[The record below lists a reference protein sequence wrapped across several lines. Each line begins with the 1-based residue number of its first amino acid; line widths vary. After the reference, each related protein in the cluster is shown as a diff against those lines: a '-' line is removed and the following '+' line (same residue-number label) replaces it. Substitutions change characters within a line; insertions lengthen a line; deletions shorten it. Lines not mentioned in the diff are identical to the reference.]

1 MFVFS
6 PHCLRSRNRRET
18 RVADGCPE
26 RFARDQAG
34 KKGGVDLSEHGGDE
48 VIHATQARVG
58 GLLVVTG
65 FVLVFALTS
74 SWAIVAGAT
83 MLVGGGIILAIAV
96 EPMLDQPVSR
106 DDVADSAEPPGG
118 MAA

>member
-1 MFVFS
+1 M
-6 PHCLRSRNRRET
+6 
-18 RVADGCPE
+18 
-26 RFARDQAG
+26 
-34 KKGGVDLSEHGGDE
+34 
-48 VIHATQARVG
+48 IHATQARVG

>member
-6 PHCLRSRNRRET
+6 PHCLRSRNAAKHGSPT
-18 RVADGCPE
+18 DAPSVSHA
-26 RFARDQAG
+26 DQAG

-106 DDVADSAEPPGG
+106 DDVADSAEPPSG